1 MKREMQRPS
10 LGCAFDP
17 DQRNERE
24 IVEAYISELEWY
36 RPRGFAKLRSEG
48 VKLLNKEDDHEDWQW
63 AAVWRVDCDNLLTE
77 HAQHYG
83 LQHFI
88 YGPFE
93 HGGAVGYY
101 VNIEG
106 AKASDRV
113 DAVLAFHK
121 EHRRIE
127 GAPDIILWHLLADL
141 IDWAAEAHVDFDRIL
156 RDAKDDIQCSR

>member
-63 AAVWRVDCDNLLTE
+63 SSEWMVDCDNLLTE
-77 HAQHYG
+77 HAQHCG

-106 AKASDRV
+106 AKEDADFIVDDLSEIPAGFSGFVLCISDHGNVSAYSYSRGKAKELW
-113 DAVLAFHK
+113 AV
-121 EHRRIE
+121 
-127 GAPDIILWHLLADL
+127 
-141 IDWAAEAHVDFDRIL
+141 V
-156 RDAKDDIQCSR
+156 